1 MSTLMPQEPS
11 ERGDESVPAPPV
23 GRNVSIDPALQQMN
37 QRRQRVLRIRIT
49 DVQTGRLKVG
59 LSIPANLVPVA
70 LRQGARLLPRGHTDL
85 DLVAAITH
93 DDSQFPWLVEDEQN
107 GERVEIDLE

>member
-11 ERGDESVPAPPV
+11 EGGGELVPDEPV
-23 GRNVSIDPALQQMN
+23 GRNVSIDPASPQTN

-49 DVQTGRLKVG
+49 DVETGRLKVG
-59 LSIPANLVPVA
+59 LSIPASLVPVA
-70 LRQGARLLPRGHTDL
+70 LRQGARLLPQAHTDL
-85 DLVAAITH
+85 DLVVAIAH
-93 DDSQFPWLVEDEQN
+93 NDSQFPWLVEDEQN